1 MRLFELEEKNG
12 FGHQYLKL
20 NLRKLEPRVLEV
32 DCNRGLELDEAGELK
47 PGESLLQTCVEYIE
61 FKRPTYQAS
70 AIIWLALGP
79 EDIDLLKLLVSR
91 TPYQN
96 RSNALTPKEF
106 TRVEDPEYRFAG
118 LTWCRSESV
127 HWNNRGL
134 RTESSKRK
142 KKEEMRAEAERVL
155 CGKLQLMPELFVV
168 RLQAAVDEYN
178 KQFVDRTHDALK
190 YDHESWGFE
199 SDAVLACD
207 REINDLRRQLN
218 ELQGKWEAA
227 LKDRQAARNKEIL
240 KHYLQGEFGYLP
252 TSLAVQVE
260 TALREGRC
268 FEATKLNP
276 VVLW

>member
-12 FGHQYLKL
+12 FGHEYLRL
-20 NLRKLEPRVLEV
+20 NLKKLEPRVLEV
-32 DCNRGLELDEAGELK
+32 SANRGLELDEAGELG

-61 FKRPTYQAS
+61 FKRPTFQAS
-70 AIIWLALGP
+70 AIMWLALGP

-127 HWNNRGL
+127 QWNNRGL

-142 KKEEMRAEAERVL
+142 KKEEMRAEADRLL

-178 KQFVDRTHDALK
+178 KQFVDRTHDALR
-190 YDHESWGFE
+190 YDHDSWGFRSE
-199 SDAVLACD
+199 DVLACD

-218 ELQGKWEAA
+218 ELQDKWKAA
-227 LKDRQAARNKEIL
+227 LKERQAARNKEIL
-240 KHYLQGEFGYLP
+240 EHYLRGEFGYLP
-252 TSLAVQVE
+252 TPLAVQVE

-268 FEATKLNP
+268 FESANLNP
-276 VVLW
+276 VALW